1 MHFKFCLYASLLFF
15 FEAIFALVPLAQ
27 IAKSEDR
34 QQCPMFMLIFTVIAN
49 GLVGSL
55 FFIYAVVIWKAQQQ
69 QTTTYANINGD
80 DEEFDPFETNEN
92 ENEEGL

>member
-1 MHFKFCLYASLLFF
+1 MHFKFCLYASLVFF

-34 QQCPMFMLIFTVIAN
+34 QACPVFMLIVTVIAN

-69 QTTTYANINGD
+69 ETTYANIND